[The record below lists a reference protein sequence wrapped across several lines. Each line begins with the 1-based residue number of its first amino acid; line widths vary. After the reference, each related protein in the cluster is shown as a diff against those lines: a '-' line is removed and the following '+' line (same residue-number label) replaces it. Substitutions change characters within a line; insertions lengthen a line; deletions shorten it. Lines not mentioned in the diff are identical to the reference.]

1 MSNGNGKGG
10 ALVAYKEKVGG
21 IRTLLEKSKT
31 QIGMALP
38 KHMNADRLLRI
49 VMTSVQRTP
58 KLLDCTKESLC
69 GAVIQSAQLGLECDN
84 VLGHAY
90 LVPFWNKKKGV
101 LEVQFI
107 PGYKGLIDLARRSGQ
122 VSTIYAHVVRD
133 GDMFE
138 YEFGLDATLRHKPA
152 FAGAGG
158 GVTHAYAVC
167 KLKDGG
173 EQFDVMP
180 RYEVEAIR
188 ARSQSKDSGPWV
200 TDYDE
205 MAKKTILRRLC
216 KLLPCS
222 VEMARA
228 VALDERADIG
238 LPQDLGALIDVDEPQ
253 TSPMDELEGEIVT
266 DHREP
271 GQEG

>member
-1 MSNGNGKGG
+1 MTKTNGNGG
-10 ALVAYKEKVGG
+10 AMVAYKEKVGG
-21 IRTLLEKSKT
+21 IRTLLERSKT

-58 KLLDCTKESLC
+58 KLLDCTQESLC

-84 VLGHAY
+84 VIGHAY
-90 LVPFWNKKKGV
+90 LVPYYNSKKGTN
-101 LEVQFI
+101 EVQFI

-138 YEFGLDATLRHKPA
+138 YEFGLEATLRHKPA
-152 FAGAGG
+152 FDGAGKNL
-158 GVTHAYAVC
+158 THAYAVC

-173 EQFDVMP
+173 AQFEVMTAK
-180 RYEVEAIR
+180 EIEAIR
-188 ARSQSKDSGPWV
+188 DRSKSKNNGPWV
-200 TDYDE
+200 TDFDE
-205 MAKKTILRRLC
+205 MAKKTVLRRLC
-216 KLLPCS
+216 KMLPCS
-222 VEMARA
+222 VELARA

-238 LPQDLGALIDVDEPQ
+238 LPQDLGMLVENEQPASDPLDEI
-253 TSPMDELEGEIVT
+253 EGQIVT